1 MFAHCVKTVILA
13 CKANQ
18 HRGLKESEHVELR
31 LIAERL
37 GCTLRGDGD
46 TEIVGVSG
54 IEEAAPNQLTFVSN
68 RKYAASARTT
78 RAGAILVA
86 GDFPEIDT
94 PTLRTPNP
102 YLAFARSIE
111 FFYRAPEPR
120 REIDDTAR
128 IARSARIGEGAS
140 IGAYVV
146 IDDDVTIGTN
156 ATIGPFTHV
165 GHGAQIGDGFQAHS
179 HVSVRE
185 YSVLGNNVI
194 LQDGARI
201 GSDGYG
207 YAKQDDGTYYKIV
220 QSGIVVLEDD
230 VEVGANATIDR
241 ATVGETRIKRGAKI
255 DNLVQIGHAS
265 TVGENTLLCS
275 QVGLGGSSK
284 IGRDCVL
291 TGQVGVAGHLEIGD
305 GVVATAQTGIP
316 NSVEAG
322 QMISGYP
329 AIDNRLWLKSS
340 AVFKRLPELLRRVAA
355 LERNQDG

>member
-1 MFAHCVKTVILA
+1 M
-13 CKANQ
+13 
-18 HRGLKESEHVELR
+18 ELR
-31 LIAERL
+31 LIAEKL
-37 GCTLRGDGD
+37 GCTLRGKGD
-46 TEIVGVSG
+46 TDIEGVSG

-68 RKYAASARTT
+68 RKYAARARTT

-86 GDFPEIDT
+86 EDFPEIET

-111 FFYRAPEPR
+111 LFYRSPEPR
-120 REIDDTAR
+120 REIDETAR
-128 IARSARIGEGAS
+128 IATTARIGEGAA

-146 IDDDVTIGTN
+146 IEDDVSIGDN
-156 ATIGPFTHV
+156 ATIQAFTHIAK
-165 GHGAQIGDGFQAHS
+165 GARIGNDFRTHS

-185 YSVLGNNVI
+185 YAVIGNNVI
-194 LQDGARI
+194 LYDGARI

-207 YAKQDDGTYYKIV
+207 YAKQDDGSYYKIV

-230 VEVGANATIDR
+230 VEVGANSTIDR
-241 ATVGETRIKRGAKI
+241 ATVGETRIKRGVKI
-255 DNLVQIGHAS
+255 DNLVQVAHAS
-265 TVGENTLLCS
+265 TVGENTLLCA

-322 QMISGYP
+322 KMISGYP
-329 AIDNRLWLKSS
+329 AIDNRLWLKCS
-340 AVFKRLPELLRRVAA
+340 AVFKRLPELLRRVDA
-355 LERNQDG
+355 LEKSRRD